1 MYRYALWYYSLLIFQ
16 NLITSYTWWNNIM
29 YFSYHD
35 IIFII
40 TRYIYIYIYIYS
52 DISFHL
58 KKRIHSV
65 VYLFLTMWYFTT
77 FINMICLI
85 FESSCWGSRRNK
97 IFWFLNV
104 YLIIV
109 MSVKKEAGFQRT
121 QLWHDASWVEN
132 LPQSLIFFGYW
143 IAYIHSQNKNHKKGR
158 NIYPFARKKIN
169 FF

>member
-1 MYRYALWYYSLLIFQ
+1 MYFHI
-16 NLITSYTWWNNIM
+16 IHTSYFKIRLFHQHDEIILFIF
-29 YFSYHD
+29 YYD

-40 TRYIYIYIYIYS
+40 SRRITLYLFF

-58 KKRIHSV
+58 KKKFNAA

-85 FESSCWGSRRNK
+85 FESGCWGSRRNK

-143 IAYIHSQNKNHKKGR
+143 ITYIYS
-158 NIYPFARKKIN
+158 
-169 FF
+169 